1 MAWAQVMN
9 NAMKTNSGT
18 ITTRSHALPM
28 AGHAQALVDGVASL
42 QAVLFIMIAFS
53 FVPCGIVVFI
63 VREKEVCC
71 CPPPCA
77 APHTSPEA
85 LH

>member
-1 MAWAQVMN
+1 
-9 NAMKTNSGT
+9 
-18 ITTRSHALPM
+18 
-28 AGHAQALVDGVASL
+28 
-42 QAVLFIMIAFS
+42 VLFIMIAFS
-53 FVPCGIVVFI
+53 FVPGGIVVFI